1 MTNEDTKK
9 SDGVTSRPNDEETKD
24 SRPDHSGTMKD
35 IELNFL
41 RGLLKNE
48 IGVTEDSKKAISE
61 ILKEINDK
69 NRRNLLFF
77 VATVFLVIGI
87 LSFIGYSRF
96 SLLKDGEFETRQ
108 KISAIEDTLQR
119 LKGQKISAIEN
130 TLQSPVE
137 NQETRAIED
146 TVPSPV
152 ESQKVVAMKDT
163 LPNPVE
169 EEECTLN
176 GTSNSGRIVF
186 YPRGEPEGHQAG
198 ERVCVLSDTY
208 PWTCEREVLE
218 KYVGKKVY
226 LSIASS
232 KHGLNM
238 EFTVIGF
245 FSPGD
250 QKRIVQIPMG
260 SLEDLVGTKRAQR
273 YVMKG
278 VLDGEVI
285 FPE

>member
-9 SDGVTSRPNDEETKD
+9 SDGVASRPNDEETKD
-24 SRPDHSGTMKD
+24 SRPDHSDTMKD

-69 NRRNLLFF
+69 NRRSFLFF
-77 VATVFLVIGI
+77 VAAVFLVIGI
-87 LSFIGYSRF
+87 LSFIGYSRL
-96 SLLKDGEFETRQ
+96 SLLKDGEFETRRKISAIEDTLRSLTRQ
-108 KISAIEDTLQR
+108 KISAIEDTLQSPVE
-119 LKGQKISAIEN
+119 GQKIGTIEN
-130 TLQSPVE
+130 TLQ
-137 NQETRAIED
+137 R
-146 TVPSPV
+146 
-152 ESQKVVAMKDT
+152 
-163 LPNPVE
+163 PVE
-169 EEECTLN
+169 EGECTLN
-176 GTSNSGRIVF
+176 GTSNPGKLVF
-186 YPRGEPEGHQAG
+186 YPRGKPEGHQAG
-198 ERVCVLSDTY
+198 ERVCVLSVTY
-208 PWTCEREVLE
+208 PWACEREVLE

-226 LSIASS
+226 LSIAGS

-245 FSPGD
+245 FSPRD
-250 QKRIVQIPMG
+250 QNRIVQIPMG
-260 SLEDLVGTKRAQR
+260 SLEDLVGTKKAQR

>member
-1 MTNEDTKK
+1 MTNEDTEK
-9 SDGVTSRPNDEETKD
+9 SDGVASRPNDEETKD
-24 SRPDHSGTMKD
+24 SRPDHSDTMKD

-41 RGLLKNE
+41 RELLKNE

-69 NRRNLLFF
+69 NRRSLLFF
-77 VATVFLVIGI
+77 AAAVFLVIGI
-87 LSFIGYSRF
+87 LSFIGYNKL

-108 KISAIEDTLQR
+108 KISAIEDALQSPVE
-119 LKGQKISAIEN
+119 GQKNAAIEN
-130 TLQSPVE
+130 TLQGSVE
-137 NQETRAIED
+137 DQKIGAIEN
-146 TVPSPV
+146 
-152 ESQKVVAMKDT
+152 T
-163 LPNPVE
+163 LQRPVE

-176 GTSNSGRIVF
+176 GTSNPGKLVF
-186 YPRGEPEGHQAG
+186 YPRGKPEGHQAG
-198 ERVCVLSDTY
+198 ERVCVLSVTY
-208 PWTCEREVLE
+208 PWTCEREVLQ

-226 LSIASS
+226 LSIAGS

-245 FSPGD
+245 FSPRD
-250 QKRIVQIPMG
+250 QNRIVQIPMA
-260 SLEDLVGTKRAQR
+260 SLEDLVGTKKAQA

-278 VLDGEVI
+278 VLDGEVV

>member
-1 MTNEDTKK
+1 
-9 SDGVTSRPNDEETKD
+9 
-24 SRPDHSGTMKD
+24 MKD

-69 NRRNLLFF
+69 NRRSLLFF
-77 VATVFLVIGI
+77 VAAVFLAIGI
-87 LSFIGYSRF
+87 LSFVGYNKL
-96 SLLKDGEFETRQ
+96 SLLRDGEFETRQ
-108 KISAIEDTLQR
+108 RISAIEDTLQS
-119 LKGQKISAIEN
+119 LTG
-130 TLQSPVE
+130 
-137 NQETRAIED
+137 QETSAIED

-169 EEECTLN
+169 EGECTLN

-186 YPRGEPEGHQAG
+186 YPRGEPEGHAG
-198 ERVCVLSDTY
+198 ERVCVLSETY

-226 LSIASS
+226 LSIAGS

-245 FSPGD
+245 FSPRD
-250 QKRIVQIPMG
+250 QNRIVQIPMG
-260 SLEDLVGTKRAQR
+260 SLEDLVGAKKAQR

-278 VLDGEVI
+278 VLDGEVV
-285 FPE
+285 FLQ

>member
-24 SRPDHSGTMKD
+24 SRPDHSDTMKD

-69 NRRNLLFF
+69 NRRSLLFF
-77 VATVFLVIGI
+77 VAAAFLVIGI
-87 LSFIGYSRF
+87 LSFIGYNKL
-96 SLLKDGEFETRQ
+96 SLLRDGEFETRQ
-108 KISAIEDTLQR
+108 KISAIEDTLR
-119 LKGQKISAIEN
+119 SLTGQKIGAMED

-137 NQETRAIED
+137 G
-146 TVPSPV
+146 
-152 ESQKVVAMKDT
+152 QKIGAMKNT
-163 LPNPVE
+163 LQSSVE
-169 EEECTLN
+169 EEKCTLN
-176 GTSNSGRIVF
+176 GTSNPGKLVF
-186 YPRGEPEGHQAG
+186 YPRGKPEGHQAG
-198 ERVCVLSDTY
+198 ERVCVLSVTY
-208 PWTCEREVLE
+208 PWACEREVLE

-226 LSIASS
+226 LSIAGS

-245 FSPGD
+245 FSPRD
-250 QKRIVQIPMG
+250 QNRIVRIPMG
-260 SLEDLVGTKRAQR
+260 SLEDLVGTKKAQA

-278 VLDGEVI
+278 VLDGEVV
-285 FPE
+285 FPQ

>member
-9 SDGVTSRPNDEETKD
+9 SDGVASRPNDEETKD
-24 SRPDHSGTMKD
+24 SRPDHSDTMKD

-69 NRRNLLFF
+69 NRRSLLFF
-77 VATVFLVIGI
+77 VAAAFLVIGI
-87 LSFIGYSRF
+87 LSFIGYSRL

-108 KISAIEDTLQR
+108 KISAIE
-119 LKGQKISAIEN
+119 N
-130 TLQSPVE
+130 TLQS
-137 NQETRAIED
+137 
-146 TVPSPV
+146 
-152 ESQKVVAMKDT
+152 
-163 LPNPVE
+163 PVE

-198 ERVCVLSDTY
+198 ERVCVLSETY
-208 PWTCEREVLE
+208 PWTCEREVLQ

-226 LSIASS
+226 LSIAGS
-232 KHGLNM
+232 KRGLNM

-245 FSPGD
+245 FSPRD
-250 QKRIVQIPMG
+250 QNRIVQIPMG
-260 SLEDLVGTKRAQR
+260 SLEDLVGTKKAQR

>member
-24 SRPDHSGTMKD
+24 SRPDHSDTMKD

-69 NRRNLLFF
+69 NRRSFLFF
-77 VATVFLVIGI
+77 VAAVFLVIGI
-87 LSFIGYSRF
+87 LSFIGYSRL
-96 SLLKDGEFETRQ
+96 SLLKDGEFETRR
-108 KISAIEDTLQR
+108 KISAIEDTVRSLVKEEQE
-119 LKGQKISAIEN
+119 Q
-130 TLQSPVE
+130 VE
-137 NQETRAIED
+137 VQ
-146 TVPSPV
+146 V
-152 ESQKVVAMKDT
+152 EVQ
-163 LPNPVE
+163 VE
-169 EEECTLN
+169 EEEQEKCTLD

-198 ERVCVLSDTY
+198 ERVCVLSETY
-208 PWTCEREVLE
+208 PWTCEREVLQ
-218 KYVGKKVY
+218 KHMGKKVY
-226 LSIASS
+226 LSIAGS

-245 FSPGD
+245 FSPRD
-250 QKRIVQIPMG
+250 QNRIVQIPMG
-260 SLEDLVGTKRAQR
+260 SLQR

>member
-24 SRPDHSGTMKD
+24 SRPDHSDTMKD

-48 IGVTEDSKKAISE
+48 VGVTEDSKKAISE

-69 NRRNLLFF
+69 NRRSLLFS
-77 VATVFLVIGI
+77 VAAVFLVIGT
-87 LSFIGYSRF
+87 LSFIGYNKL
-96 SLLKDGEFETRQ
+96 SLLRDGEFETRQ
-108 KISAIEDTLQR
+108 KISAIEDTLR
-119 LKGQKISAIEN
+119 SPTGQKTSAIEG
-130 TLQSPVE
+130 
-137 NQETRAIED
+137 

-169 EEECTLN
+169 GQKISAIEDTLPNPVEEEECTLD
-176 GTSNSGRIVF
+176 GSSNSGRIVF

-198 ERVCVLSDTY
+198 ERVCVLSETY
-208 PWTCEREVLE
+208 PWTCEREVLQ

-226 LSIASS
+226 LSIAGS

-238 EFTVIGF
+238 EFLVIGF
-245 FSPGD
+245 FSPRD
-250 QKRIVQIPMG
+250 KNRIVQIPMG

>member
-1 MTNEDTKK
+1 
-9 SDGVTSRPNDEETKD
+9 
-24 SRPDHSGTMKD
+24 MKD

-61 ILKEINDK
+61 ILKEINDN
-69 NRRNLLFF
+69 NRRSLLFF
-77 VATVFLVIGI
+77 VAAAFLVIGI
-87 LSFIGYSRF
+87 LSFVGYNKL
-96 SLLKDGEFETRQ
+96 SLLRDGEFETRQ
-108 KISAIEDTLQR
+108 RISAIEDTLQR

-146 TVPSPV
+146 TLPSPV

-169 EEECTLN
+169 EEECTLD

-186 YPRGEPEGHQAG
+186 YPRGEPEGQAS
-198 ERVCVLSDTY
+198 EQVCVLSDTY
-208 PWTCEREVLE
+208 PWACEREVLE
-218 KYVGKKVY
+218 KYVGKKAY
-226 LSIASS
+226 LSIVRS
-232 KHGLNM
+232 KQGLNM
-238 EFTVIGF
+238 EYTVIGF
-245 FSPGD
+245 FSPRD
-250 QKRIVQIPMG
+250 KNRVVQIPMG
-260 SLEDLVGTKRAQR
+260 SLEDLVGTKKAQK

-278 VLDGEVI
+278 VLDGEVT
-285 FPE
+285 FPK

>member
-1 MTNEDTKK
+1 MTNEDTKR

-24 SRPDHSGTMKD
+24 SRPDHSATIKD

-48 IGVTEDSKKAISE
+48 IGVAEDSNKAISE

-69 NRRNLLFF
+69 NRKSLLFL
-77 VATVFLVIGI
+77 VAVVFLVIGI
-87 LSFIGYSRF
+87 LSFIGYNKL

-108 KISAIEDTLQR
+108 KISAIEDTVR
-119 LKGQKISAIEN
+119 SLKGQKISAIEDTSQSPVEGQEIAAIEN

-137 NQETRAIED
+137 Q
-146 TVPSPV
+146 
-152 ESQKVVAMKDT
+152 
-163 LPNPVE
+163 
-169 EEECTLN
+169 EECTLD

-208 PWTCEREVLE
+208 PWTCEREVLQ

-226 LSIASS
+226 LSIAGS

-245 FSPGD
+245 FSPRD
-250 QKRIVQIPMG
+250 QDRIVQIPMG
-260 SLEDLVGTKRAQR
+260 SLEDLVGTENAQA
-273 YVMKG
+273 YITKG
-278 VLDGEVI
+278 VLDGKVV
-285 FPE
+285 FPK